1 MGNLR
6 PIGSEK
12 LTGME
17 KINRMIEIS
26 RYNENTP
33 KSINEDKSVEFSK
46 TLTDGNN
53 YIIQKEKSGYVI
65 KRTITESDS
74 NYEYI
79 EPMKNRKYYSSYST
93 ALKRLNLISNEINKI
108 EGFNENLS
116 LFGESDESTKYFLKF
131 GEKNEQT
138 APATAPTPA
147 PAPVPAPAPA
157 PVPEPLPTETP
168 SPEEDEDMNLD
179 FDDEI
184 ETNDDDMSN
193 DDEPVTLK
201 TIQKLTGKLAQKLRA
216 FSSDEENKMS
226 SNDVKYVIN
235 SVLSALDLNSL
246 EDEDKEE
253 IMSKFEGGD
262 ELSDEEPMD
271 NDDMDVEDDD
281 TDMGGEEVTSE
292 PPANPE
298 GEMGESMY
306 GSFGNMRRRD
316 FKGDTYYDENDR
328 MAKDSEIYGVGN
340 DDNFDTEEF
349 DTFEKLQ
356 NKYGDKQ
363 KWFRDDGEK
372 MFNLYKEK
380 TGKPFKVKTRKSE
393 MGESN
398 HYRSFDSDD
407 NFGHDDFDHN
417 EFDTYKNLHHKYGNN
432 KRNNPFKMGHQ
443 MDDIFSESKIEKVLS
458 KYFLL
463 SKDEKQLNES
473 VKKEKINLNKKI
485 KNLSESIS
493 QEVVSRQII
502 EKNPNA
508 KFLGKTKK
516 SILVFEVKNRKI
528 GVSSNG
534 EII

>member
-26 RYNENTP
+26 RYNESIP

-108 EGFNENLS
+108 EGSNENLS

-168 SPEEDEDMNLD
+168 SPEEDEDLD
-179 FDDEI
+179 FGDEI
-184 ETNDDDMSN
+184 ETDDDDMSN

-298 GEMGESMY
+298 GEMGES
-306 GSFGNMRRRD
+306 
-316 FKGDTYYDENDR
+316 
-328 MAKDSEIYGVGN
+328 
-340 DDNFDTEEF
+340 
-349 DTFEKLQ
+349 
-356 NKYGDKQ
+356 
-363 KWFRDDGEK
+363 
-372 MFNLYKEK
+372 
-380 TGKPFKVKTRKSE
+380 
-393 MGESN
+393 N

-443 MDDIFSESKIEKVLS
+443 MDNIFSESKIEKVLS

-473 VKKEKINLNKKI
+473 IKKEKINLNKKI

>member
-1 MGNLR
+1 
-6 PIGSEK
+6 
-12 LTGME
+12 
-17 KINRMIEIS
+17 
-26 RYNENTP
+26 
-33 KSINEDKSVEFSK
+33 
-46 TLTDGNN
+46 
-53 YIIQKEKSGYVI
+53 
-65 KRTITESDS
+65 
-74 NYEYI
+74 
-79 EPMKNRKYYSSYST
+79 
-93 ALKRLNLISNEINKI
+93 
-108 EGFNENLS
+108 
-116 LFGESDESTKYFLKF
+116 
-131 GEKNEQT
+131 
-138 APATAPTPA
+138 
-147 PAPVPAPAPA
+147 
-157 PVPEPLPTETP
+157 
-168 SPEEDEDMNLD
+168 MNLD

-184 ETNDDDMSN
+184 ETDDDMSN

-246 EDEDKEE
+246 EDDDKEE
-253 IMSKFEGGD
+253 IMSKFEGGN

-298 GEMGESMY
+298 GEME
-306 GSFGNMRRRD
+306 
-316 FKGDTYYDENDR
+316 
-328 MAKDSEIYGVGN
+328 
-340 DDNFDTEEF
+340 
-349 DTFEKLQ
+349 
-356 NKYGDKQ
+356 
-363 KWFRDDGEK
+363 
-372 MFNLYKEK
+372 
-380 TGKPFKVKTRKSE
+380 
-393 MGESN
+393 ESN
-398 HYRSFDSDD
+398 HGYQM
-407 NFGHDDFDHN
+407 NHHDDFDTN
-417 EFDTYKNLHHKYGNN
+417 EFDTYQNLHHKYGNN

-473 VKKEKINLNKKI
+473 IKKEKINLNKKI

>member
-26 RYNENTP
+26 RYNESIP

-108 EGFNENLS
+108 EGSNENLS

-138 APATAPTPA
+138 APATAPTPV

-168 SPEEDEDMNLD
+168 SPEEDEDLD
-179 FDDEI
+179 FGDEI
-184 ETNDDDMSN
+184 ETDDDNMSN

-271 NDDMDVEDDD
+271 NNDMNDEDDD

-298 GEMGESMY
+298 GEMGES
-306 GSFGNMRRRD
+306 
-316 FKGDTYYDENDR
+316 
-328 MAKDSEIYGVGN
+328 
-340 DDNFDTEEF
+340 
-349 DTFEKLQ
+349 
-356 NKYGDKQ
+356 
-363 KWFRDDGEK
+363 
-372 MFNLYKEK
+372 
-380 TGKPFKVKTRKSE
+380 
-393 MGESN
+393 N
-398 HYRSFDSDD
+398 HGYQM
-407 NFGHDDFDHN
+407 NHHDDFDHN

-432 KRNNPFKMGHQ
+432 KRNNPFKMSHQ

-473 VKKEKINLNKKI
+473 IKKEKINLNKKI

>member
-26 RYNENTP
+26 RYNESIP

-108 EGFNENLS
+108 EGSNENLS

-168 SPEEDEDMNLD
+168 SPEEDEDLD
-179 FDDEI
+179 FGDEI
-184 ETNDDDMSN
+184 ETDDDDMSN

-271 NDDMDVEDDD
+271 NDDMNDEDDD

-306 GSFGNMRRRD
+306 GSFGNMKRKD
-316 FKGDTYYDENDR
+316 YKGDNYYDENDR
-328 MAKDSEIYGVGN
+328 RVKDSDLYGMDG
-340 DDNFDTEEF
+340 DDFDTEEF
-349 DTFEKLQ
+349 DTFQKLYD
-356 NKYGDKQ
+356 KYGDKQ
-363 KWFRDDGEK
+363 SFFNKKDGES
-372 MFNLYKEK
+372 MFNRYKEM
-380 TGKPFKVKTRKSE
+380 TGRPFKVKTRK
-393 MGESN
+393 GE
-398 HYRSFDSDD
+398 
-407 NFGHDDFDHN
+407 
-417 EFDTYKNLHHKYGNN
+417 
-432 KRNNPFKMGHQ
+432 MGHQ
-443 MDDIFSESKIEKVLS
+443 MDNIFSESKIEKVLS

-473 VKKEKINLNKKI
+473 IKKEKINLNKKI

>member
-1 MGNLR
+1 
-6 PIGSEK
+6 
-12 LTGME
+12 
-17 KINRMIEIS
+17 
-26 RYNENTP
+26 
-33 KSINEDKSVEFSK
+33 
-46 TLTDGNN
+46 
-53 YIIQKEKSGYVI
+53 
-65 KRTITESDS
+65 
-74 NYEYI
+74 
-79 EPMKNRKYYSSYST
+79 
-93 ALKRLNLISNEINKI
+93 
-108 EGFNENLS
+108 
-116 LFGESDESTKYFLKF
+116 
-131 GEKNEQT
+131 
-138 APATAPTPA
+138 
-147 PAPVPAPAPA
+147 
-157 PVPEPLPTETP
+157 
-168 SPEEDEDMNLD
+168 
-179 FDDEI
+179 
-184 ETNDDDMSN
+184 
-193 DDEPVTLK
+193 
-201 TIQKLTGKLAQKLRA
+201 
-216 FSSDEENKMS
+216 
-226 SNDVKYVIN
+226 
-235 SVLSALDLNSL
+235 
-246 EDEDKEE
+246 
-253 IMSKFEGGD
+253 
-262 ELSDEEPMD
+262 
-271 NDDMDVEDDD
+271 
-281 TDMGGEEVTSE
+281 
-292 PPANPE
+292 
-298 GEMGESMY
+298 MY

-417 EFDTYKNLHHKYGNN
+417 EFDTYQNLHHKYGNN

-473 VKKEKINLNKKI
+473 IKKEKINLNKKI

>member
-26 RYNENTP
+26 RYNESIP

-108 EGFNENLS
+108 EGSNENLS

-184 ETNDDDMSN
+184 ETDDDMSN

-246 EDEDKEE
+246 EDDDKEE
-253 IMSKFEGGD
+253 IMSKFEGGN

-298 GEMGESMY
+298 GEME
-306 GSFGNMRRRD
+306 
-316 FKGDTYYDENDR
+316 
-328 MAKDSEIYGVGN
+328 
-340 DDNFDTEEF
+340 
-349 DTFEKLQ
+349 
-356 NKYGDKQ
+356 
-363 KWFRDDGEK
+363 
-372 MFNLYKEK
+372 
-380 TGKPFKVKTRKSE
+380 
-393 MGESN
+393 ESN
-398 HYRSFDSDD
+398 HGYQM
-407 NFGHDDFDHN
+407 NHHDDFDTN
-417 EFDTYKNLHHKYGNN
+417 EFDTYQNLHHKYGNN

-473 VKKEKINLNKKI
+473 IKKEKINLNKKI